1 MSSESPAVKA
11 TKNLRALFEGAY
23 RTGGIDRGLGA
34 PESDYLPSSTQQK
47 WDGFQMAFAV
57 LGIVHDDAA
66 AEADIARSECA
77 ATPAFTVAVEKM
89 VESHRVTYVV
99 SLVNTK
105 LASKDEGFNEDGVI
119 TPYFSED
126 VEKATHT
133 AKEWAVFLGVPDQV
147 ECNCIMCE

>member
-1 MSSESPAVKA
+1 MSSESPAVKVA
-11 TKNLRALFEGAY
+11 KNLRALFEGAY
-23 RTGGIDRGLGA
+23 RAGVIDRSPDAL
-34 PESDYLPSSTQQK
+34 ESEYLDSLTQQK

-66 AEADIARSECA
+66 EAEIVRAEHV
-77 ATPAFTVAVEKM
+77 ATPAFTVAVGKM
-89 VESHRVTYVV
+89 VESHRTTHVV

-105 LASKDEGFNEDGVI
+105 LAAKGGGFSEDGVI

-126 VEKATHT
+126 IEKATHT